1 MRTAAAQW
9 LLKSCLSTH
18 HELLLAPPLLF
29 KRHPL
34 LVLLEVLPLGRL
46 QVEPGVR
53 KRLDVGQEGLDE
65 RVELVLKF
73 KRKIS

>member
-1 MRTAAAQW
+1 MHRAPTSQQLDIQSA
-9 LLKSCLSTH
+9 H

-29 KRHPL
+29 ERHPL
-34 LVLLEVLPLGRL
+34 LMLLEVLPLGRL